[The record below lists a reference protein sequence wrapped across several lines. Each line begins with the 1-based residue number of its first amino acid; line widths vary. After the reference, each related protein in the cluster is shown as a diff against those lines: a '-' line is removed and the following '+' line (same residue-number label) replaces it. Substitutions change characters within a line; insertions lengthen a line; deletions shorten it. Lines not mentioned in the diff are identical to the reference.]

1 MAVKNRANVG
11 FGRLYLIQSLL
22 TFGFLA
28 LLGTLGYTLTMLAE
42 R

>member
-1 MAVKNRANVG
+1 MAVKNKAIAG
-11 FGRLYLIQSLL
+11 FGRMYLIQSLI

-28 LLGTLGYTLTMLAE
+28 LIGTVGYTLTMLAE